1 MATVSRE
8 VDTGTT
14 TLGLVCKDGVVLAAD
29 RRATAGTMIAHKRT
43 RKVYRLDSNL
53 GLTTAGLVGDLQQL
67 ARYITAE
74 VELYKL
80 KRNTSMPVEACATLT
95 ANILAN
101 RRYFPYWVQLI
112 IGGVDRKGGSLPD
125 KYGSTGSG
133 SPYVYGVLE
142 DHYRDDIQIGPA
154 TDLAIRGVY
163 TAMKR
168 DSATGEGI
176 DVAVITKDAYTQLSD
191 AEIEKRKAAMKLT

>member
-1 MATVSRE
+1 VYSL
-8 VDTGTT
+8 D
-14 TLGLVCKDGVVLAAD
+14 LA
-29 RRATAGTMIAHKRT
+29 
-43 RKVYRLDSNL
+43 
-53 GLTTAGLVGDLQQL
+53 
-67 ARYITAE
+67 
-74 VELYKL
+74 
-80 KRNTSMPVEACATLT
+80 
-95 ANILAN
+95 
-101 RRYFPYWVQLI
+101 
-112 IGGVDRKGGSLPD
+112 GGSLPD
-125 KYGSTGSG
+125 KYVSTGSG

-176 DVAVITKDAYTQLSD
+176 DVAVITKDAYAELSD